1 VKHFQ
6 FLGQF
11 LDNKQV
17 GAVWPSSKYLIHQ
30 MIKPIDF
37 THAKLIIEYGPGT
50 GNITRAL
57 LKKMQPDSKLI
68 VFEINNNFMEGL
80 NKIDDKRLTIFNCP
94 AEKASQVLAEHH
106 LGSPDY
112 VVSSLPLAIIPNN
125 TVTRILAGSYSIL
138 KTGKAMIQFQYSP
151 STLGRFKRM
160 FDRVDVKFAP
170 INVPPALVY
179 VCWKK

>member
-1 VKHFQ
+1 
-6 FLGQF
+6 
-11 LDNKQV
+11 
-17 GAVWPSSKYLIHQ
+17 

-50 GNITRAL
+50 GNITKAI
-57 LKKMQPDSKLI
+57 LKKMRPDAKLI
-68 VFEINNNFMEGL
+68 VFEINSSFIEGL
-80 NKIDDKRLTIFNCP
+80 KKIDDKRLLIFNFP
-94 AEKASQVLAEHH
+94 AEMAAVVLNEHH

-125 TVTRILAGSYSIL
+125 TVTRILSGTYAIL
-138 KTGKAMIQFQYSP
+138 KTGCAMIQFQYSP
-151 STLGRFKRM
+151 SSLGRFKRM
-160 FDRVDVKFAP
+160 FDRVEVKFAP